1 MMKKNIEHGHQPE
14 DIVTRLSVHPKRNYL
29 RDWIYGGID
38 GAVTTFAIISG
49 VKGAHLATNV
59 ILILGF
65 ANVIADGF
73 SMAAAN
79 YLGTR
84 SEKEEYDYYE
94 RYERQQVRRIPV
106 GEAEEVRQIYSKKGF
121 SGDALEKTVEL
132 ITADEDLWVETMMQ
146 EEYGLSPILRS
157 PLKSAWATFLSFMLC
172 GLCPLLPFVLG
183 LPAPFFWSTLSVGV
197 VFLVVGALKSLVSI
211 EPMYKSAL
219 ITLAVGSVAAALAYG
234 VGALLHNMGVAAI

>member
-1 MMKKNIEHGHQPE
+1 MIKKNIEHGHQAE
-14 DIVTRLSVHPKRNYL
+14 DILQRLSVDPKRNYL

-38 GAVTTFAIISG
+38 GAVTTFAIVSG
-49 VKGAHLATNV
+49 VKGAHLATSV

-94 RYERQQVRRIPV
+94 QYERKQVKRIPV
-106 GEAEEVRQIYSKKGF
+106 GEAEEVRQIYKQKGF
-121 SGDALEKTVEL
+121 SGEALEKTVEL
-132 ITADEDLWVETMMQ
+132 ITADEELWVKTMMQ

-157 PLKSAWATFLSFMLC
+157 PWQSAWATFLSFMLC
-172 GLCPLLPFVLG
+172 GLCPLVPFVLG
-183 LPAPFFWSTLSVGV
+183 FSHPFFWSTILVGG
-197 VFLVVGALKSLVSI
+197 VFLGVGAMKSLVSI

-219 ITLAVGSVAAALAYG
+219 LTLAVGSVAAALAYG
-234 VGALLHNMGVAAI
+234 VGALLHMMGATV

>member
-1 MMKKNIEHGHQPE
+1 MKKNIEHSHHSE
-14 DIVTRLSVHPKRNYL
+14 DIMQRLSIKPKRNYL

-38 GAVTTFAIISG
+38 GAVTTFAIVSS
-49 VKGAHLATNV
+49 VKGANLATSV
-59 ILILGF
+59 VLILGF
-65 ANVIADGF
+65 ANIIADGF

-94 RYERQQVRRIPV
+94 RYERQQVRRIPA
-106 GEAEEVRQIYSKKGF
+106 GEAEEVRQIYSRKGLE
-121 SGDALEKTVEL
+121 GIVLEKTVEH
-132 ITADEDLWVETMMQ
+132 ITADEDLWVDTMMQ

-157 PLKSAWATFLSFMLC
+157 PWKSAWATFLSFMLC
-172 GLCPLLPFVLG
+172 GLCPLLPFVLR
-183 LPAPFFWSTLSVGV
+183 LADPFFWSTISVGI

-219 ITLAVGSVAAALAYG
+219 LTLAVGSVAAALAYG
-234 VGALLHNMGVAAI
+234 VGVLLRGLGASV

>member
-1 MMKKNIEHGHQPE
+1 MIKKNIEHSHQAE
-14 DIVTRLSVHPKRNYL
+14 DIEERLSIKPKRNYL

-38 GAVTTFAIISG
+38 GAVTTFAIVSG
-49 VKGAHLATNV
+49 VKGAHLATSV

-84 SEKEEYDYYE
+84 SEKDEYDFYE
-94 RYERQQVRRIPV
+94 RYERKQVRRIPE
-106 GEAEEVRQIYSKKGF
+106 GEAEEVRQIYKQKGF
-121 SGDALEKTVEL
+121 SGIALEKTVEL
-132 ITADEDLWVETMMQ
+132 ITADEDRWVETMMQ
-146 EEYGLSPILRS
+146 EEYGLSPVLRS
-157 PLKSAWATFLSFMLC
+157 PWKSAWATFLSFMVC
-172 GLCPLLPFVLG
+172 GLCPLLPFLFG
-183 LPAPFFWSTLSVGV
+183 LSNPFLWSILSVGI

-219 ITLAVGSVAAALAYG
+219 ATLAIGSVAAVLAYG
-234 VGALLHNMGVAAI
+234 VGVLLRGLGAS

>member
-1 MMKKNIEHGHQPE
+1 MIKKNIEHSHHAH
-14 DIVTRLSVHPKRNYL
+14 DIEQRLAVRPKRNYL

-49 VKGAHLATNV
+49 VKGAHLATNI

-94 RYERQQVRRIPV
+94 RYERQQIKRVPQ
-106 GEAEEVRQIYSKKGF
+106 GEAEEVRQIYKKKGF
-121 SGDALEKTVEL
+121 SGVALEKTVEL
-132 ITADEDLWVETMMQ
+132 ITADEDHWVDTMMQ
-146 EEYGLSPILRS
+146 EEYGLSRSLRS
-157 PLKSAWATFLSFMLC
+157 PWQSAWATFISFMLC
-172 GLCPLLPFVLG
+172 GLCPLLPFLFG
-183 LPAPFFWSTLSVGV
+183 LRDAFFWSTVSVGV
-197 VFLVVGALKSLVSI
+197 VFLLVGALKSLISI

-219 ITLAVGSVAAALAYG
+219 LTLVVGSVAAALAYG
-234 VGALLHNMGVAAI
+234 VGALLRGIGAAG

>member
-1 MMKKNIEHGHQPE
+1 MMKKNIEHSHQAE
-14 DIVTRLSVHPKRNYL
+14 DIEERLSIKPKRNYL

-49 VKGAHLATNV
+49 VKGAHLATSV

-84 SEKEEYDYYE
+84 SEKDEYDFYE
-94 RYERQQVRRIPV
+94 RYERKQVRRIPE
-106 GEAEEVRQIYSKKGF
+106 GEAEEVRQIYKQKGF
-121 SGDALEKTVEL
+121 SGIALEKTVEL
-132 ITADEDLWVETMMQ
+132 ITADEDRWVETMMQ
-146 EEYGLSPILRS
+146 EEYGLSPVLRS
-157 PLKSAWATFLSFMLC
+157 PWKSAWATFLSFMLC
-172 GLCPLLPFVLG
+172 GLCPLVPFLF
-183 LPAPFFWSTLSVGV
+183 AMSNPFLWSTISVGI

-219 ITLAVGSVAAALAYG
+219 ATLAIGSVAAVLAYG
-234 VGALLHNMGVAAI
+234 VGVLLRGLGAS